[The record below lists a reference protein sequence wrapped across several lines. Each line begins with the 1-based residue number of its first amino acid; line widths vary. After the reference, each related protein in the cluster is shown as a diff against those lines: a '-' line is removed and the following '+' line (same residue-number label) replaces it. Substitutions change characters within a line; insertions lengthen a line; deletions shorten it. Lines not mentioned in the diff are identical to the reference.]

1 MGKHEVQLLRVLIEG
16 GITAFAIMLFC
27 MEAHKLGLIY
37 GSGWYM
43 TWIIGLSLIA
53 FPVWFLLE
61 SGITISFDS
70 IRTPQP
76 ATPQLLPKGYTPDAI
91 TRMIAETV
99 QEALQK
105 QEQEEQYQPELSD
118 DEVTVLSTRSKSDV

>member
-1 MGKHEVQLLRVLIEG
+1 MGKHEIQLLRVLIEG

-61 SGITISFDS
+61 SGIKISFDS
-70 IRTPQP
+70 IRPQQP
-76 ATPQLLPKGYTPDAI
+76 VTTLLPPKYTPDAI
-91 TRMIAETV
+91 TKMITETV
-99 QEALQK
+99 HEAMKTQEP
-105 QEQEEQYQPELSD
+105 EEQYQPDVSD
-118 DEVTVLSTRSKSDV
+118 DDVKILSTRATADV

>member
-1 MGKHEVQLLRVLIEG
+1 MGKHEIQIIRILIEG

-27 MEAHKLGLIY
+27 MEMNKLGLIY
-37 GSGWYM
+37 GAGWYM

-61 SGITISFDS
+61 SGVKISFDS

-76 ATPQLLPKGYTPDAI
+76 VTSLLPPKYTPDAI
-91 TRMIAETV
+91 TKMITETV
-99 QEALQK
+99 HEAMKTQEP
-105 QEQEEQYQPELSD
+105 EEQFQPDVSD
-118 DEVTVLSTRSKSDV
+118 DDVKILSTRATADV